1 MNLENQKKEF
11 TQKLSRINGFIE
23 RNKLDGLAL
32 SRQDNF
38 AWATGGS
45 SNWVNTGSETGV
57 AILLFRPKGSPLV
70 VLNNIEAPRLSQ
82 EENLLELGFEIIPA
96 PWWQGGPPRDK
107 LLLEL
112 VGGEGKQ
119 LGIDHSSNNK
129 NFKEIKDLLA
139 PERYILT
146 PEERQRYRKV
156 GQETARCLEE
166 LVSGLTPGLTE
177 QEIAGKLAASIYSAG
192 LVPLV
197 TLVAVD
203 ERIFNFR
210 HPTPT
215 NKRLKK
221 YAEVVICARGGGLI
235 ASCTRLVHFGPLSN
249 ELKEKQTATQRVEHK
264 TSKVVLVGHS
274 MGSAIALVY
283 ALTYPDKLAGLVLAG
298 GGANLKVNTSLL
310 EALQNDFP
318 TAVEFVVTHS
328 FSSLAPEEL
337 RTSLRETWHDIPRE
351 VTLDDFLAC
360 NQYDVS
366 GELNR
371 LKNIP
376 VLVITGAADVM
387 TPPRLA
393 TRLAEGIPGAK
404 LEFLDAA
411 GHMLMQE
418 KPQEFNRAIDQFLGS
433 LPG

>member
-1 MNLENQKKEF
+1 MEEH
-11 TQKLSRINGFIE
+11 
-23 RNKLDGLAL
+23 
-32 SRQDNF
+32 
-38 AWATGGS
+38 
-45 SNWVNTGSETGV
+45 ETGNRLIFIHGAGNNSACWNEQV
-57 AILLFRPKGSPLV
+57 EFFKNAEALTLPGHRPLETFGNGGRKTIDGYAAW
-70 VLNNIEAPRLSQ
+70 LNDW
-82 EENLLELGFEIIPA
+82 IIS
-96 PWWQGGPPRDK
+96 
-107 LLLEL
+107 
-112 VGGEGKQ
+112 EG
-119 LGIDHSSNNK
+119 
-129 NFKEIKDLLA
+129 
-139 PERYILT
+139 T
-146 PEERQRYRKV
+146 
-156 GQETARCLEE
+156 
-166 LVSGLTPGLTE
+166 
-177 QEIAGKLAASIYSAG
+177 
-192 LVPLV
+192 
-197 TLVAVD
+197 
-203 ERIFNFR
+203 
-210 HPTPT
+210 
-215 NKRLKK
+215 
-221 YAEVVICARGGGLI
+221 
-235 ASCTRLVHFGPLSN
+235 
-249 ELKEKQTATQRVEHK
+249 VEHK

>member
-249 ELKEKQTATQRVEHK
+249 ELKEKQTATQRVDAVFNLNTRPGTPVRE
-264 TSKVVLVGHS
+264 VFERGL
-274 MGSAIALVY
+274 AEY
-283 ALTYPDKLAGLVLAG
+283 AANGFGDEWQLHHQGGGTGYESREFLGTPTARQIVQDSQAFAWNPSITGVKIEDTILVLAG
-298 GGANLKVNTSLL
+298 KEPEVLTRYPGSTWPL
-310 EALQNDFP
+310 E
-318 TAVEFVVTHS
+318 E
-328 FSSLAPEEL
+328 
-337 RTSLRETWHDIPRE
+337 I
-351 VTLDDFLAC
+351 
-360 NQYDVS
+360 
-366 GELNR
+366 
-371 LKNIP
+371 KI
-376 VLVITGAADVM
+376 
-387 TPPRLA
+387 
-393 TRLAEGIPGAK
+393 EG
-404 LEFLDAA
+404 
-411 GHMLMQE
+411 
-418 KPQEFNRAIDQFLGS
+418 LGS
-433 LPG
+433 MLRPSILIK